1 MTKKI
6 PLSPEQEVAAEPTNN
21 VWVQANAGTGKT
33 SVLTARLLRILFRS
47 DEPIGGILCLTYT
60 NAAAGEMRNRILSSL
75 RDWAMSTD
83 NELRELLD
91 GISINK
97 VATDNDIKHAR
108 QIFFKY
114 IDNPDILKIKTIHGF
129 CEEILHRFPTEAGIS
144 PSWSLIS
151 DAPQKVMLHEALERV
166 VNSTSL
172 DANTINA
179 FERIIGVVSEYKFGD
194 LLENIEKQYKNFF
207 RANDF
212 IKYRNYF
219 IDTIKKKLNI
229 QTKKTWCFDHEAL
242 NSVLN
247 HAKAEKKPNKTLT
260 ELINCIEQLL
270 ENTIDFDKYKS
281 CYLYANG
288 NIKRGLNYDY
298 LASEKER
305 VQEYN
310 NYLINNKIYQDT
322 IALFDLSAA
331 FAKAYQE
338 LKQSYNVL
346 DFEDLILYT
355 HRLFS
360 NPETMG
366 WILSQMDLSLSH
378 ILVDEAQ
385 DTGPIQW
392 EILQMLAGDFFAEG
406 DKNNLPRSL
415 FVVGDTK
422 QSIYG
427 FQGADPAAFATSRE
441 KIASYIK
448 NNARQIGEPALTQNF
463 RSAKPI
469 LDTVDMFFGDE
480 SVVARTGFQN
490 NPHKCFQ
497 INQKGV
503 VEIYKLLSSS
513 DDDTVIM
520 RRRYIRDIAEKIE
533 NMIKTGEHVPSD
545 IMVLVQR
552 RSQLVSMLSSELKHR
567 GIAVAGS
574 DRVVLPDYPVIR
586 DLMNLLRFCIDNT
599 DDYSLGCVLKSPMFA
614 LTDADVYKICAVR
627 NADTDRRRSSDKN
640 APRTT
645 VFDIVKT
652 MYPDIY
658 NVLTDFMNKYTVDG
672 PYTFFA
678 YVLNNYNIRENM
690 IAALGIQ
697 IIDPIEEFLTMC
709 LAYERTRPG
718 TLRHF
723 LKWFI
728 TSASEIKRDMDSG
741 DGVRIVTVH
750 GSKGL
755 QSPVVFLI
763 DTTVAPKIETFYD
776 IHTDNADYP
785 VWVWLPS
792 KPESESVEISELQ
805 SVAARKSIEESFRL
819 LYVAMTRACNELYIY
834 GFTTNKSAPELSWHG
849 LLWNVLA
856 GRLNASDADEKLR
869 IVNYDE

>member
-6 PLSPEQEVAAEPTNN
+6 PLSSEQEVAAEPTNN

-83 NELRELLD
+83 DELRELLD

-97 VATDNDIKHAR
+97 VATDDDIKHAR
-108 QIFFKY
+108 QIFFRY

-179 FERIIGVVSEYKFGD
+179 FEHIIGVVSEYKFDD

-229 QTKKTWCFDHEAL
+229 CAKKTWRFDHDAL
-242 NSVLN
+242 KSVLEQ
-247 HAKAEKKPNKTLT
+247 AKAEKKPNKTLT
-260 ELINCIEQLL
+260 ELINAIEQLL
-270 ENTIDFDKYKS
+270 ENTIDFAEYKS
-281 CYLYANG
+281 YYLYANG

-298 LASEKER
+298 LSAEKER

-310 NYLINNKIYQDT
+310 NYLINYKIYQDT

-406 DKNNLPRSL
+406 DRNNLPRSL

-480 SVVARTGFQN
+480 TVVSRTGFQN

-497 INQKGV
+497 LGEKGV
-503 VEIYKLLSSS
+503 VELYKLMSSS
-513 DDDTVIM
+513 DDDTVSM
-520 RRRYIRDIAEKIE
+520 RRQYIRGIADKIE
-533 NMIKTGEHVPSD
+533 NMIKTGKHMPSD

-586 DLMNLLRFCIDNT
+586 DFMNLLRFCIDNT
-599 DDYSLGCVLKSPMFA
+599 DDYSLGCILKSPMFA

-627 NADTDRRRSSDKN
+627 NADTARRRYADKN

-645 VFDIVKT
+645 VFDVVKT
-652 MYPDIY
+652 MHPDIY
-658 NVLTDFMNKYTVDG
+658 NVLVDFMNRYIVDG
-672 PYTFFA
+672 PYTFFT

-690 IAALGIQ
+690 IAALGMQ
-697 IIDPIEEFLTMC
+697 IIDPVEEFLTMC

-728 TSASEIKRDMDSG
+728 TSASEIKRDMDS
-741 DGVRIVTVH
+741 DTGVRIVTVH

-763 DTTVAPKIETFYD
+763 DTTVAPKVERFYD
-776 IHTDNADYP
+776 IHTDNPNYP

-792 KPESESVEISELQ
+792 KSESESDEISELQ
-805 SVAARKSIEESFRL
+805 SVAERKSIEESFRL

-849 LLWNVLA
+849 LLWNVLS
-856 GRLNASDADEKLR
+856 GHLNASDADEKLR
-869 IVNYDE
+869 IANYDE